1 MTYLERILAS
11 KSVEAL
17 LDICIGPV
25 LDSPRKDRTEQKT
38 TATASVGDRFQ
49 GYTTQGVLADRT
61 VHREAFNRKPAGT
74 QGIEQ
79 AAIVTGLVTLATEGA
94 GMKAILHVLSIGA
107 EDSCNTVRDALLQRR
122 SCRLSVVTSLWDLYA
137 IQQQNSF
144 DIATLHQTLSP
155 REVRDASE
163 YIRRRWPRAKIL
175 VICAETEFLDDPLY
189 DEWVPPGL
197 SPGILLETIEE
208 LTDG

>member
-1 MTYLERILAS
+1 MSCLERILAS
-11 KSVEAL
+11 KCAQAL
-17 LDICIGPV
+17 LDMCIGPE
-25 LDSPRKDRTEQKT
+25 LDSARKGRTEQRAS
-38 TATASVGDRFQ
+38 ATASVDDRFQ
-49 GYTTQGVLADRT
+49 GYATQGVFADRT
-61 VHREAFNRKPAGT
+61 VHREAFSRKPAGS

-79 AAIVTGLVTLATEGA
+79 AATVSGLVTLATEGA

-122 SCRLSVVTSLWDLYA
+122 NCGLCVVTSLWDLYA
-137 IQQQNSF
+137 IHQQNSF
-144 DIATLHQTLSP
+144 DIATLHQTLSR

-163 YIRRRWPRAKIL
+163 YIRRRWPRTKIL

-197 SPGILLETIEE
+197 SQGILLEMIEQ
-208 LTDG
+208 LTGG